1 MIDLK
6 RDEQCPHCG
15 RFSNR
20 GLSIDAVIIKGDEI
34 LLVKRGA
41 EFDTGLWATPGGYV
55 EWDESTEGSVAR
67 EVKEETGL
75 NVISTK
81 FVGVYSSPDRHPKQV
96 INIVYLAEV
105 EKGEPKA
112 GDDARDVRWFPLDAL
127 PEKMAFDHKQNIA
140 DALKVLGKNV

>member
-20 GLSIDAVIIKGDEI
+20 GLSIDAVIIKDNEI
-34 LLVKRGA
+34 LLVQRGA
-41 EFDTGLWATPGGYV
+41 EFDTGL
-55 EWDESTEGSVAR
+55 
-67 EVKEETGL
+67 
-75 NVISTK
+75 NVINTK

-105 EKGEPKA
+105 EEGEPKA
-112 GDDARDVRWFPLDAL
+112 GDDAQDVRWFPLDAL
-127 PEKMAFDHKQNIA
+127 PEKMAFDHKQNIT
-140 DALKVLGKNV
+140 DALKILCRQR